1 MKLSF
6 LGAVK
11 SVTGSSYLLESGDT
25 KILVDCGLHQGSH
38 YCEEHNY
45 EKFGFD
51 PKEIKAV
58 FITHAHIDHTGR
70 LPQLVHAGFQGK
82 IYSTHP
88 TKDMAEAL
96 LVDSEHLLREEAEK
110 KGKLPIYTIPDVTRT
125 VGLWQ
130 KLSYHEKLVVGP
142 FVVELYDAG
151 HVLGSSSVVVEAEGK
166 RIVFSGDLGNMPAPF
181 IKPIEYIPDVDYA
194 LVESAYGGRIHE
206 RAAERKDMLEDA
218 IEEAVL
224 SKGVLLLPAFALERT
239 QEMIFELNELIE
251 HGRIPRIPVFI
262 DSPLAIKLTA
272 VYEKYSQD
280 PNYFSE
286 ESIKLIRK
294 GDAIFNFPGLRMTL
308 STEESKAINDIPS
321 PKVIM
326 AGSGMSNGGRIL
338 HHERR
343 YLSDPASSIV
353 FIGYQ
358 AQGTLGRLILD
369 GVKTVKMFGEIVPVR
384 CKVRT
389 ISGYSAH
396 ADQPQLVKWVDAMQD
411 RVQKVFVVQGEEE
424 QSNDLA
430 LKLRDELAVNA
441 VVPAA
446 GDSVVL

>member
-6 LGAVK
+6 LGAAK
-11 SVTGSSYLLESGDT
+11 NVTGSNFLLESGKT

-45 EKFGFD
+45 EKFVFD
-51 PKEIKAV
+51 PKEIDAV

-70 LPQLVHAGFQGK
+70 LPQLVRAGFQGK

-88 TKDMAEAL
+88 TKDMAESL

-110 KGKLPIYTIPDVTRT
+110 KGKPPLYSIADVTKT
-125 VGLWQ
+125 VGFWQ
-130 KLSYHEKLVVGP
+130 KLSYHEKLTVGP

-166 RIVFSGDLGNMPAPF
+166 RIVFSGDLGNLPAPF
-181 IKPIEYIPDVDYA
+181 IRSTEYISDVDYA
-194 LVESAYGGRIHE
+194 LVESVYGARVHE
-206 RAAERKDMLEDA
+206 RAAERKDMLEDV
-218 IEEAVL
+218 IEETVL
-224 SKGVLLLPAFALERT
+224 SKGVVMLPAFALERT

-272 VYEKYSQD
+272 VYQKYSED
-280 PNYFSE
+280 SHYFSDD
-286 ESIKLIRK
+286 SIKQIHK

-308 STEESKAINDIPS
+308 TTEESKAINETPS

-343 YLSDPASSIV
+343 YLSDPANTIV
-353 FIGYQ
+353 FVGHQ
-358 AQGTLGRLILD
+358 AQGTLGRMILD
-369 GVKTVKMFGEIVPVR
+369 GVKSVKMFGEVIPVR

-396 ADQPQLVKWVDAMQD
+396 ADQPQLIKWVDAMRD
-411 RVQKVFVVQGEEE
+411 SVKKVFVVQGEEE
-424 QSNDLA
+424 QSNELA
-430 LKLRDELAVNA
+430 VKLRDELAVNA
-441 VVPAA
+441 VVPSV

>member
-1 MKLSF
+1 MKLTF

-11 SVTGSSYLLESGDT
+11 SVTGSNYLLESGDT
-25 KILVDCGLHQGSH
+25 KILVDCGLHQGSR

-45 EKFGFD
+45 EKFAFD

-58 FITHAHIDHTGR
+58 FISHAHIDHTGR
-70 LPQLVHAGFQGK
+70 LPQLVRSGFQGK

-110 KGKLPIYTIPDVTRT
+110 HGKPPLYTIADVTKT
-125 VGLWQ
+125 VGFWQ
-130 KLSYHEKLVVGP
+130 KLSYHEKLTIGP

-151 HVLGSSSVVVEAEGK
+151 HVLGSASVVVEAEGK
-166 RIVFSGDLGNMPAPF
+166 RIVFSGDLGNVPAPF
-181 IKPIEYIPDVDYA
+181 IRPTEYIPDVDYA
-194 LVESAYGGRIHE
+194 LIESVYGGRIHE
-206 RAAERKDMLEDA
+206 RSAERKDMLEDA
-218 IEEAVL
+218 IEETVL

-251 HGRIPRIPVFI
+251 HGRITRIPVFI

-272 VYEKYSQD
+272 VYQKYSED
-280 PNYFSE
+280 PHYFSDD
-286 ESIKLIRK
+286 SIKQIGR
-294 GDAIFNFPGLRMTL
+294 GDQIFNFPGLRMTL
-308 STEESKAINDIPS
+308 TTEESKAINDAPS

-343 YLSDPASSIV
+343 YLSDPANTIV
-353 FIGYQ
+353 FVGHQ
-358 AQGTLGRLILD
+358 GQGTLGRLILD
-369 GVKTVKMFGEIVPVR
+369 GATSVKMFGEMIPVR
-384 CKVRT
+384 CKKRV

-396 ADQPQLVKWVDAMQD
+396 ADQPQLMKWVDAMRD

-424 QSNDLA
+424 QANELA
-430 LKLRDELAVNA
+430 VKLRDELAVNA
-441 VVPAA
+441 VVP
-446 GDSVVL
+446 SVGESVIL